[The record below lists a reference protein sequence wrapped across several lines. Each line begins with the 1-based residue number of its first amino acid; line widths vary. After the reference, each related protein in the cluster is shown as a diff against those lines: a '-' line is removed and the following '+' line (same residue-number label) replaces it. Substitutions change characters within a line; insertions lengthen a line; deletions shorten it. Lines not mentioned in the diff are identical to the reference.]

1 MTNEEVLDG
10 ILLREHLV
18 LLAKYSHDELFAKDL
33 EGHKEDVEA
42 LSNCEKSELLEGL
55 SKVDEK
61 FEDGGR
67 WYNWR
72 TEILSTYFEGE
83 TRYISIRKQVPATEM
98 QEGGDFES
106 PEISIV
112 QRKKVETYV
121 YE

>member
-1 MTNEEVLDG
+1 MTNEEILNG

-42 LSNCEKSELLEGL
+42 LSDCEKSELLEGL

-72 TEILSTYFEGE
+72 TEILSTYFESE

-112 QRKKVETYV
+112 QRKKVETFI